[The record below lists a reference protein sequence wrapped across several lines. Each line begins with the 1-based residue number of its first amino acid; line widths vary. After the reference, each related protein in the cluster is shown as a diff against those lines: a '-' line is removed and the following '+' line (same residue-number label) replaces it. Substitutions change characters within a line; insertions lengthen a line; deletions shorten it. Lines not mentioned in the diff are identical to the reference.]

1 MDLYTF
7 IHSFVLLWV
16 LCTRSGYSKQCNGR
30 DQCACTYDSDSSVV
44 DLTSLGNK
52 DLTPRSVN
60 DSPILFSVFKDNS
73 NIICLLFQVRMFN
86 LLVIILAV
94 SLNLL
99 CFSVL
104 STK

>member
-7 IHSFVLLWV
+7 THTFVLIWV
-16 LCTRSGYSKQCNGR
+16 FCIRSGYSKQCNGR

-60 DSPILFSVFKDNS
+60 DSQISFPAFKDNS
-73 NIICLLFQVRMFN
+73 NIIVFA
-86 LLVIILAV
+86 IPG
-94 SLNLL
+94 
-99 CFSVL
+99 
-104 STK
+104 